1 MRRGNGRDGWAG
13 RRRRSAGTPG
23 IGNGPLV
30 RRWIGAR
37 RRRASREGRDA
48 RGEGAEIIVLTWA
61 QTFGRG
67 TAATPDPARDPHFGG
82 AEPPVVEFGGEGRPG
97 S

>member
-1 MRRGNGRDGWAG
+1 MRRRNGRSGWSG
-13 RRRRSAGTPG
+13 RRKAAGAPG
-23 IGNGPLV
+23 GGGGPLI

-37 RRRASREGRDA
+37 RRRESRESLGA
-48 RGEGAEIIVLTWA
+48 RGEGAEIVVLTWA

-67 TAATPDPARDPHFGG
+67 AAAPTRDPVRDAPADGTG
-82 AEPPVVEFGGEGRPG
+82 RPVAEFGGEGRPG